1 LDFGNYDASWRFVA
15 FSESRLKVVIESL
28 KLSNL
33 KYKIVP
39 ACSFGVIVSML

>member
-15 FSESRLKVVIESL
+15 FSKSRLKVVIESL

-33 KYKIVP
+33 KYKFVP
-39 ACSFGVIVSML
+39 THSFGVIVSML